1 MRKHILHICLL
12 LVLALLSCAREVDFV
27 PAGEEED
34 GAPDGRVTVTF
45 SVLTE
50 HNPDTKALGEETNLN
65 TDRMYLA
72 VFGGSGY
79 FKEYINATFVSQT
92 REKHLF
98 KVEDSQG
105 NEVDV
110 EKEVDAYTFQADLKL
125 SNTPRTIHFLGNGPT
140 TIRTGRDREVLPNL
154 LGEYE
159 TAFWQMV
166 TLPEITAKQI
176 DGVYVKPDGMG
187 GYTERTSTNDPY
199 VISDETKAY
208 FPETGIALVRNWSKI
223 ILRNSPTSNF
233 TPISYAVVNVPKKGT
248 LVPYGGRTGWIPDYQ
263 TKDFDDLFDADR
275 PYAYGGNL
283 PEGTEFDDTVPEIE
297 DFINGTNGVVKYDV
311 RFDELQ
317 EEYDA
322 QLDSDLEN
330 AVYLYERPAPQGLI
344 PPSYVIVYGTYY
356 REDDTALTDEEK
368 NAGGVKCFYKID

>member
-65 TDRMYLA
+65 TDRMY
-72 VFGGSGY
+72 
-79 FKEYINATFVSQT
+79 
-92 REKHLF
+92 EKHSF

-140 TIRTGRDREVLPNL
+140 TIRTGRDREVLPHL

-166 TLPEITAKQI
+166 TLQEITAKQI

-199 VISDETKAY
+199 VI
-208 FPETGIALVRNWSKI
+208 
-223 ILRNSPTSNF
+223 RNSPTSNF
-233 TPISYAVVNVPKKGT
+233 KPISYAVVNVPKKGT

-368 NAGGVKCFYKID
+368 NAGGVKCFYKIDLMNNGVYYP